1 MKSIELNGRIQIA
14 QKAAID
20 AGKSI
25 MEIYDSGKFETE
37 IKNNT
42 SPVTK
47 ADKRAHEIITN
58 CLNQTGLPILSEE
71 GIKVNFIERKSWKYF
86 WLVDPLDGTKEFIS
100 KNGEFTVNIALIKK
114 NVPIAGVIYRPC
126 TDTLYTGYAENA
138 IYITE
143 GEKSIEIL
151 PLKTRKT
158 FNELLGNEGVR
169 IVASRSHSSAETHSF
184 IARFKEPE
192 VMTMGSSLKFMLLLE
207 NKADIY
213 PRFGT
218 TMEWDTAA
226 AHAILNASN
235 RGVYETD
242 LTAEL
247 TYNKSDLRNPF
258 FIAF

>member
-1 MKSIELNGRIQIA
+1 MDLNELIQIA

-25 MEIYDSGKFETE
+25 IEIYDSGKFETE

-42 SPVTK
+42 SPITR
-47 ADKRAHEIITN
+47 ADKCAHEIITN
-58 CLNQTGLPILSEE
+58 CLNQTRLPILSEE
-71 GIKVNFIERKSWKYF
+71 GMKVNFEERKSWEDF
-86 WLVDPLDGTKEFIS
+86 WLIDPLDGTKEFIN
-100 KNGEFTVNIALIKK
+100 KNGEFTVNIALMKH

-126 TDTLYTGYAENA
+126 TKTLYTGSSEKG
-138 IYITE
+138 IYKTE
-143 GEKSIEIL
+143 DKNIIEIL
-151 PLKTRKT
+151 PLKKRKT
-158 FNELLGNEGVR
+158 FNELLGKESVR
-169 IVASRSHSSAETHSF
+169 IVASRSHPSTETQSF
-184 IARFKEPE
+184 TALFKKVEL
-192 VMTMGSSLKFMLLLE
+192 MAMGSSLKFILLLE

-235 RGVYETD
+235 RGVYQTD
-242 LTAEL
+242 LTSEL

>member
-1 MKSIELNGRIQIA
+1 MDLNEWIQIA

-20 AGKSI
+20 AGRSI
-25 MEIYDSGKFETE
+25 MEIYDSGEFATE
-37 IKNNT
+37 IKDNAT
-42 SPVTK
+42 PITR

-71 GIKVNFIERKSWKYF
+71 GMKVNFKERKSWEYF
-86 WLVDPLDGTKEFIS
+86 WLVDPLDGTKEFIH
-100 KNGEFTVNIALIKK
+100 KNGEFTVNIALMKL
-114 NVPIAGVIYRPC
+114 NAPAAGVIYRPC
-126 TDTLYTGYAENA
+126 TDTLYTGSAERG
-138 IYITE
+138 IYKTE
-143 GEKSIEIL
+143 GQNTIEIL
-151 PLKTRKT
+151 PLKKRKI
-158 FNELLGNEGVR
+158 FNELLAKEGVR
-169 IVASRSHSSAETHSF
+169 VVASRSHTSVETQSF
-184 IARFKEPE
+184 TARFKKAE

-226 AHAILNASN
+226 AHAILKASN
-235 RGVYETD
+235 RGVYQTD
-242 LTAEL
+242 LTSEL

>member
-1 MKSIELNGRIQIA
+1 MKIIGVNGWIQIA

-25 MEIYDSGKFETE
+25 MDIYNSGKFETE
-37 IKNNT
+37 IKDNT
-42 SPVTK
+42 SPITR

-71 GIKVNFIERKSWKYF
+71 GVKVNFEERKSWEYF
-86 WLVDPLDGTKEFIS
+86 WLIDPLDGTKEFIH
-100 KNGEFTVNIALIKK
+100 KNGEFTVNIALMKL
-114 NVPIAGVIYRPC
+114 NAPLAGVIYRPC
-126 TDTLYTGYAENA
+126 TGTLYTGSAEKG
-138 IYITE
+138 IYKTE
-143 GEKSIEIL
+143 GKKTIEIL
-151 PLKTRKT
+151 PLEKRKT
-158 FNELLGNEGVR
+158 FNELLGKQGVT

-192 VMTMGSSLKFMLLLE
+192 VMTMGSSLKFMLLIE

-235 RGVYETD
+235 RGVYKTD
-242 LTAEL
+242 ITSEL
-247 TYNKSDLRNPF
+247 TYNKPDLRNPP